1 MCQTRQDLG
10 MQTVTRPESA
20 TNGGLGMTMKT
31 RKEMNQMCIRAIRR
45 IRTKAEVAADCERYR
60 RYAEA
65 KARIPMNLS
74 PREYE
79 EEVKRLARVYRI

>member
-1 MCQTRQDLG
+1 
-10 MQTVTRPESA
+10 
-20 TNGGLGMTMKT
+20 
-31 RKEMNQMCIRAIRR
+31 MCISAMKQAVFKRV
-45 IRTKAEVAADCERYR
+45 VAAETERYR

-79 EEVKRLARVYRI
+79 EEVKRLARRYRV